1 MKIKQRFWRY
11 LSQWGFVAFIVW
23 YSVKH
28 FTSGP
33 PRPGPI
39 DSICPMGAFETFP
52 KLLIDGGYV
61 QRTADTNF
69 VVLIAMLLAVLAFGG
84 AFCGW
89 VCPVGTVGEWLYKLR
104 RLIFKK
110 PIVIPEK
117 LHRVLRFGRY
127 VVFGL
132 IVLMSALT
140 LTLWF
145 RIWDPY
151 ANIFK
156 LHEIELVG
164 WISIG
169 LFAFGSLLIERFFCL
184 YMCPLGGVIHPVAKL
199 SATGIV
205 RDPMVCTSCGTCDTV
220 CVMKIPVSQQ
230 TKINRGECIDCLKC
244 LDECPAPGSLDM
256 KIGW

>member
-1 MKIKQRFWRY
+1 MKWKWSNLRY
-11 LSQWGFVAFIVW
+11 LSQIGFVGFVGW
-23 YSVKH
+23 YAYMHMVLK
-28 FTSGP
+28 P

-39 DSICPMGAFETFP
+39 DAICPMGAFETLP
-52 KLLIDGGYV
+52 KLLINGSYV

-69 VVLIAMLLAVLAFGG
+69 VVLIAMILAILAFGG

-89 VCPVGTVGEWLYKLR
+89 ICPMGTVGEWLYKLR
-104 RLIFKK
+104 KLIFKK
-110 PIVIPEK
+110 DIVIPKK
-117 LHRVLRFGRY
+117 LHNVLRYLRFA
-127 VVFGL
+127 VFAL
-132 IVLMSALT
+132 IIVMSTLT

-151 ANIFK
+151 VNIFK
-156 LHEIELVG
+156 LHDVELIG

-169 LFAFGSLLIERFFCL
+169 IVALGSLLIERFFCL
-184 YMCPLGGVIHPVAKL
+184 YMCPLSAFIQPVAKL

-205 RDPMVCTSCGTCDTV
+205 RNADVCTSCGTCDTV
-220 CVMKIPVSQQ
+220 CVMKIPVSTQ
-230 TKINRGECIDCLKC
+230 TKINRGECINCLKC